1 MWQVLELLPAAAA
14 AGGPRAVPAAN
25 TARGR
30 PAVLTVTQGLA
41 RQARAVTV
49 TGTGMTGTVVN
60 GKRLRGL
67 SCMAHPDWKTLAS
80 HEPAAH
86 LLHLWGGAAAT
97 LLVTGL
103 ALTSLSGGHL
113 PTLLALFRPCRT
125 VRRANEI
132 FLSKRVRNKEMLVSG
147 AF

>member
-14 AGGPRAVPAAN
+14 ASCTSSQHCWRPASSSYSDAGPGSPDPGSDGNRDWHDRNCSEWQAAARAILHGTSRLEDACLTRTGRPPAA
-25 TARGR
+25 
-30 PAVLTVTQGLA
+30 PLGLW
-41 RQARAVTV
+41 R
-49 TGTGMTGTVVN
+49 
-60 GKRLRGL
+60 
-67 SCMAHPDWKTLAS
+67 
-80 HEPAAH
+80 
-86 LLHLWGGAAAT
+86 GAAAT

>member
-1 MWQVLELLPAAAA
+1 MAGARAA
-14 AGGPRAVPAAN
+14 AGGGGGGPGPRAVPAAN

-86 LLHLWGGAAAT
+86 LLHLWG
-97 LLVTGL
+97 
-103 ALTSLSGGHL
+103 SGEVQQPH
-113 PTLLALFRPCRT
+113 C
-125 VRRANEI
+125 
-132 FLSKRVRNKEMLVSG
+132 
-147 AF
+147 